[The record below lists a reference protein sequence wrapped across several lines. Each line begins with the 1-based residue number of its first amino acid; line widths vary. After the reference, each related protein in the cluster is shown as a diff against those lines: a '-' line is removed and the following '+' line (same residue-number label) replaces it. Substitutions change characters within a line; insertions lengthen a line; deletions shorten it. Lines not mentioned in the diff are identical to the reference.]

1 MEEEADETTFWLEM
15 IEEAG
20 LLPPER
26 IVLIKRDTHEV
37 LSILVSPIKTLKA
50 KDITK
55 P

>member
-1 MEEEADETTFWLEM
+1 MRPSFGSKI

-26 IVLIKRDTHEV
+26 IVLIKRETHEV
-37 LSILVSPIKTLKA
+37 LSILVSSIKTLKA
-50 KDITK
+50 KNIPK